1 MPSLSS
7 STQHSGEIADEAAV
21 QGTLAL
27 VGSGEFLE
35 PMRPVDRV
43 LLERC
48 GGGHVAILPTAS
60 APDGPGVPEHW
71 VEMGAAHFRALGA
84 QAEGVLALKRED
96 CDRAVYADAVS
107 RANLVY
113 FSGGKPDY
121 LYRMLQGTALW
132 QAVLAVLAGGG
143 VLAGCSAGAMILGSH
158 VPDVEVFPHLVR
170 WGPGFGLIP
179 EALVIPHFDEI
190 PRHLVSAAYRLRP
203 HSSYLIGIEGN
214 TALIGRDGRWQV
226 VGLGNVTVR
235 HGRQS
240 ATYTPGAAVEL
251 P

>member
-1 MPSLSS
+1 MILLMPSLSS
-7 STQHSGEIADEAAV
+7 SIQHSGKTADEAAT

-27 VGSGEFLE
+27 VGSGEFPE

-121 LYRMLQGTALW
+121 LYRMLQVNIRPIYFGVQSGPFPQVCKSQHTCMLTRT
-132 QAVLAVLAGGG
+132 VVPIGGG
-143 VLAGCSAGAMILGSH
+143 FLLSLAHGLQRR
-158 VPDVEVFPHLVR
+158 LVR
-170 WGPGFGLIP
+170 RIVHP
-179 EALVIPHFDEI
+179 
-190 PRHLVSAAYRLRP
+190 
-203 HSSYLIGIEGN
+203 
-214 TALIGRDGRWQV
+214 TK
-226 VGLGNVTVR
+226 
-235 HGRQS
+235 
-240 ATYTPGAAVEL
+240 
-251 P
+251 